1 MQDLFFIEFV
11 YSMGTIR
18 KTDAEISLFLVE
30 VNDFLAKEGY
40 FSETKN
46 FVSGNVKKKILQILY
61 ILYKLV

>member
-1 MQDLFFIEFV
+1 LNLYTRWEKLEKQMLKLAFFW
-11 YSMGTIR
+11 
-18 KTDAEISLFLVE
+18 VE